1 MTKKTLVSMITGALV
16 IGAAST
22 TFAAANPFSDVPAD
36 SWAYDAVS
44 KLASDGII
52 NGYTDGT
59 YKGQNTMTRYEMAQI
74 VAKAMTKTDMDKAD
88 KALVDKLAAEF
99 SEELD
104 NLGVRVSDLEKKS
117 DNVKWGG
124 KFEYSYAGV
133 KKPEQKTT
141 GARYTSSDR
150 SNDSKY
156 ELRLEPK
163 MFIGNSGWTAN
174 ARIRY
179 YSNADSANNGGSS
192 NIQVNTANNNGGYD
206 KSDTVV
212 DRIYA
217 EGPLFGADTKLG
229 KLDTY
234 SDDVFGSGMI
244 MDDNISGAQF
254 KWHVG
259 DKAGNSYVKAA
270 VGRYDYDDEAN
281 LFNNAMDGTGD
292 YASLELGY
300 APKNSKF
307 NALAGYYSLRNIDRD
322 ARTIDATGKLVPTKA
337 TMSDYQKDDDNDN
350 IWAVGL
356 GYKFDKNV
364 NMYGMYAKSGLDEAA
379 GYAGDDQSK
388 AYDITVNYKGADMT
402 KPGSWGVY
410 TAYRYLGEFASI
422 APTYDGAQRGTKGW
436 EIGANYAVAENIVA
450 TLRYYDG
457 KNLGV
462 DHGNNDADYNRI
474 FGSVEFFF

>member
-124 KFEYSYAGV
+124 KVAWTYEGNKADG
-133 KKPEQKTT
+133 
-141 GARYTSSDR
+141 GDR
-150 SNDSKY
+150 TNDSNY
-156 ELRLEPK
+156 ELRLQPK
-163 MFIGNSGWTAN
+163 MFIGNSGWTGN

-179 YSNADSANNGGSS
+179 FSDSDLANNGGSTNGS
-192 NIQVNTANNNGGYD
+192 TASD
-206 KSDTVV
+206 KSDTVI

-217 EGPLFGADTKLG
+217 EGPLFGATAKLG

-234 SDDVFGSGMI
+234 SDDVMGSGMI

-259 DKAGNSYVKAA
+259 DKNGNSYVKAV
-270 VGRYDYDDEAN
+270 VGRYDYDAAK
-281 LFNNAMDGTGD
+281 NAVSNKAFDGTGD
-292 YASLELGY
+292 YASLEVGL
-300 APKNSKF
+300 APKDSK
-307 NALAGYYSLRNIDRD
+307 LTGVLGYYSMSNMD
-322 ARTIDATGKLVPTKA
+322 ARRGSAVFSA
-337 TMSDYQKDDDNDN
+337 SQKDSTTDLAAADADDSSK
-350 IWAVGL
+350 IWSVGA

-364 NMYGMYAKSGLDEAA
+364 NMYAVYSKSSMDDSSAYL
-379 GYAGDDQSK
+379 GDDQSK
-388 AYDITVNYKGADMT
+388 AYDITLNYKGADMT
-402 KPGSWGVY
+402 KPGSWGLY
-410 TAYRYLGEFASI
+410 TAYRYLGDA
-422 APTYDGAQRGTKGW
+422 ATVHTTYDGAQRGYKGW
-436 EIGANYAVAENIVA
+436 EIGGQLTVAENIVT
-450 TLRYYDG
+450 TLRYFNG
-457 KNLGV
+457 KELAE
-462 DHGNNDADYNRI
+462 DYGNQDANFNRI
-474 FGSVEFFF
+474 YGSVEFFF